1 MLSCIFLNFERG
13 WFNKSKL
20 VGGGGS
26 LTGRGRLT
34 KRIRHSQV
42 QKFSYHSR
50 ADESVGLFWAAWT
63 AFNEG
68 VQLLRGLLFVD
79 EPLVAFFPVLLLLK
93 K

>member
-20 VGGGGS
+20 VGGDRLQEGGG
-26 LTGRGRLT
+26 LQ